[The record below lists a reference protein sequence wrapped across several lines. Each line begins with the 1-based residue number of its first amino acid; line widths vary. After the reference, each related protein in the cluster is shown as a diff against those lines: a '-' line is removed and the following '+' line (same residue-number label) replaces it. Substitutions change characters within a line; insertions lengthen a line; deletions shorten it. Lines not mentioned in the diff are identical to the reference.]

1 MNDDPQIDLSHEAVS
16 QALETLFVE
25 ENHDKAFQKVPA
37 WQVHRHLADCEV
49 CRRHYDGMALAD
61 RLLADRLL
69 SNEADQP
76 EEAPRGGF
84 ETGFAEASF
93 MGALD
98 QMLDEERSASE
109 QTDSAS
115 SADVVDLGAER
126 SRRMQVLRQLSLAA
140 AVLLVAGASWYAFN
154 QNQSQNNNAVVTN
167 NDEFQPRSAAT
178 TDRTGPFDT
187 PAIEIFCAERTADG
201 MQFTGTKDAPFG
213 LLSCPKNAELK
224 LAYDNAS
231 PELSHAAFFGVSQK
245 GRIYWYGPTPAD
257 MGAVEVGATDELTP
271 FGESIRLGV
280 NHEPGKVRV
289 IGLFAAEPLDFP
301 SLERV
306 VDTIG
311 AEALF
316 EDSAHNKLDELGVRG
331 TMTSSTFEV
340 IDGEASD
347 GGKR

>member
-49 CRRHYDGMALAD
+49 CRRQYDGMALAD

-69 SNEADQP
+69 SHETDQP

-98 QMLDEERSASE
+98 EMLEAE
-109 QTDSAS
+109 QADKQAETTDSAN
-115 SADVVDLGAER
+115 VVDLGAER

-140 AVLLVAGASWYAFN
+140 AVLLVAGASWYAIN
-154 QNQSQNNNAVVTN
+154 QNQNNNAVVTN

-178 TDRTGPFDT
+178 TDATGPFDT

-201 MQFTGTKDAPFG
+201 VQFTGTKDAPFG
-213 LLSCPKNAELK
+213 LLSCPKDAELK

-231 PELSHAAFFGVSQK
+231 SELTHAAFFGVSQK

-280 NHEPGKVRV
+280 NHEAGKVRV
-289 IGLFAAEPLDFP
+289 VGLFAAEPLDFP

-316 EDSAHNKLDELGVRG
+316 EDAARNKLDELGVRG